1 MPNGYFEF
9 DSASF
14 TGATTAIYIVP
25 SYWTGSSIT
34 IGTQGSILI
43 KYSDTAWKH
52 ATNTNDPGTFFLGI
66 QKVSAYVEQTITVPP
81 NTYFAVQFDVSARQL
96 FAVATLKVYCN
107 AAGNTGT
114 TLLLLLFN
122 NNNNNNYYYY
132 Y

>member
-14 TGATTAIYIVP
+14 TGATTAVYIDP
-25 SYWTGSSIT
+25 SYWTGTVVAGGGIV
-34 IGTQGSILI
+34 LI
-43 KYSDTAWKH
+43 KYSDTVWKH
-52 ATNTNDPGTFFLGI
+52 ATNANDPGTFFLGI

-114 TLLLLLFN
+114 TLLLLLLFN
-122 NNNNNNYYYY
+122 NNNNYNY
-132 Y
+132 